1 MNKNILILGA
11 TILLEID
18 LLNIKNLLDKIFE
31 IKILHTL
38 TVILIFFKK
47 LSL

>member
-1 MNKNILILGA
+1 MNENILILGA
-11 TILLEID
+11 TILLEIN

-31 IKILHTL
+31 IKILLTL